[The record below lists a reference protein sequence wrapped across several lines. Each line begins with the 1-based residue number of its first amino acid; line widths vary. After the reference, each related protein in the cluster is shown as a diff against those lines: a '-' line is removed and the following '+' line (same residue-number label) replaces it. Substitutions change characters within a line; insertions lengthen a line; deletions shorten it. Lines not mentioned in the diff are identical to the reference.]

1 MSAKAERSG
10 VGQGKALSEPGSDD
24 GRQLEIP
31 VNDN

>member
-1 MSAKAERSG
+1 MWTDNETDIDFLNFSG
-10 VGQGKALSEPGSDD
+10 VAKTAD